1 MTNFTDLNA
10 KDINEVNGGSIAT
23 TLASLLIVSTAPIG
37 FYWLY
42 R

>member
-1 MTNFTDLNA
+1 MTYFADLNT

-23 TLASLLIVSTAPIG
+23 TLATLLIASTGPVP
-37 FYWLY
+37 YWLY